1 MLSFDNICL
10 FMYVVVIALTRS
22 GISNIS
28 LFFWVRIS
36 SFSRQTF
43 FFLFFFLF
51 ILNQSRVRELR
62 AVSAVL
68 FWLVGFAFVFHSL
81 QV

>member
-43 FFLFFFLF
+43 VFFLF